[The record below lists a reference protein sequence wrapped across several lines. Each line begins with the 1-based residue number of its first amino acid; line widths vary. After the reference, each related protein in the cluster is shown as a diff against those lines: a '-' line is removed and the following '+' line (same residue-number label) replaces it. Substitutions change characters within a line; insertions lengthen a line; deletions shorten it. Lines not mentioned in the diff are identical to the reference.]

1 MDKDILNK
9 NNENAVDPSTPM
21 SIEVKAAGKP
31 QDLTDKEASE
41 LDSQADK
48 AVTALM
54 EARGSAVFEAADQIS
69 NVGIQDQKSISTG
82 VALLQERMGTV
93 FSRKEDLTTN
103 ITQDINNLQKALLK
117 INPKDIQREKGY
129 AVINGIPLI
138 GKKIVDILKTSANN
152 RMTMQQFVD
161 HLRESLEHGELMLR
175 QDNAQL
181 VVLYHEVEDKQK
193 LAVVDTYLAQL
204 LMDKLQEATA
214 RTDDTRKKGDLEKVL
229 YNVSARAQDLTA
241 MLNVHEQFFVSIE
254 MTRDNND
261 KLIATVRR
269 MLTLGMEVVNVA
281 FAIQSALQR
290 QRRVL
295 EAQKATRD
303 FLGDLIVSNA
313 NMINQHIKEIGD
325 LYKEPVIAMNK
336 LEEACN
342 KLEAAIDETNKLKL
356 EGIEAARTNISK
368 IKIMTEQLKTKAGA
382 LPDAGIRS
390 LEASKT
396 LSLP

>member
-1 MDKDILNK
+1 MDENIA
-9 NNENAVDPSTPM
+9 NENKVNETTKM
-21 SIEVKAAGKP
+21 SVEVKSAEKP
-31 QDLTDKEASE
+31 KDLNDKEASE
-41 LDSQADK
+41 LESQVELK
-48 AVTALM
+48 PVTALI
-54 EARGSAVFEAADQIS
+54 EAKGSAVFEVADQIS
-69 NVGIQDQKSISTG
+69 NVGVQDQKSISTG
-82 VALLQERMGTV
+82 IALLQERMGTV
-93 FSRKEDLTTN
+93 FSRKDDLTAS
-103 ITQDINNLQKALLK
+103 ITRDINNLQSALVK

-129 AVINGIPLI
+129 AVVSGIPLV
-138 GKKIVDILKTSANN
+138 GKKIVEILRTSANN

-161 HLRESLEHGELMLR
+161 HLRVSLEHGELMLR

-193 LAVVDTYLAQL
+193 LAAVDTYFAQL
-204 LMDKLQEATA
+204 LMDKLQDATA
-214 RTDDTRKKGDLEKVL
+214 RTDDPKQKGDLQKVL
-229 YNVSARAQDLTA
+229 YNVSSRAQDLTA
-241 MLNVHEQFFVSIE
+241 MQNVHEQFFISIE

-290 QRRVL
+290 QKNVL
-295 EAQKATRD
+295 EAEKATRE
-303 FLGDLIVSNA
+303 FLGNLIVSNA
-313 NMINQHIKEIGD
+313 NMINQHVKEIGD

-342 KLEAAIDETNKLKL
+342 KLEAAIDEANKLKL

-368 IKIMTEQLKTKAGA
+368 IKIMTEQLKSKAGA